1 MIGRRVK
8 SNTCSNAL
16 QLNDCLAKTYKTIS
30 GEKLAGR
37 QVLNHCQIVGEVAR
51 ELLKRMPVWLTAKLF
66 PKGSELIAASH
77 DIGKVSPTFQ
87 EKLYRGTDSYRNN
100 TKPGL
105 EKFNPDIEKQWGG
118 HAGVSQAAAQYLQLG
133 EYIPEILGQ
142 HHGYSPNVTN
152 LATDEV
158 FGGPA
163 WQQRREELV
172 VGLKAALQVEF
183 PVVTNELQAR
193 VLAGFTTV
201 SDWIGSGSLFDVPT
215 EDWRPHIK
223 QALDTAGFVQPTLK
237 HDLSF
242 AEIFAFQARDVQQCF
257 IEQVTQPG
265 VYVLEAPMGLGK
277 TEAALYAAYRLLA
290 SHQASGI
297 YFALPTQLTS
307 DKIHER
313 VSDFLKQILDSDS
326 SHQQPLLLH
335 SNAWLKTELGKE
347 GNPGGSWFQASKRG
361 ILAPFAVGTIDQAL
375 MAVMNV
381 KHGFVRT
388 FGLVGKVVIL
398 DEVHSYDSYTGT
410 ILDELVQALRQ
421 LHCTVIILSAT
432 LTEQRR
438 SILLDT
444 VSTNKSYP
452 LISAM
457 PKTGGLI
464 EQTVQN
470 IDDVSVAVRQCQEDN
485 AAIEE
490 ALLRAEQGQQV
501 LWVENTVAEAQR
513 IYLLLAARDC
523 SPKIECGLLH
533 SRFLKTD
540 RERNENYW
548 TGLYGKDG
556 KADDTKRA
564 QCGRI
569 LVGTQVLEQS
579 LDIDADF
586 LISRFAPSDMLL
598 QRIGR
603 LWRHDTT
610 LRPAGA
616 KREVC
621 LLAPVLVNAI
631 ENPEKSFGK
640 TAKVYS
646 PYVLCRSLQVW
657 QDRQQI
663 VIPGQIREIIEATYA
678 DREESGAMLNYFNT
692 LKKKREE
699 LQRLALFGL
708 SKAGKTLPEEKA
720 GTRYSEQD
728 SVDVLLI
735 KNYQTDKQQ
744 GGVLVRFLDGESV
757 LLTDK
762 GKGLLPEQRRQLA
775 AKLLQNTVRVA
786 EYLAPKPIVGNG
798 LDWLQEYIYL
808 GKAESRENRLRV
820 AKVLDSG
827 AVVSLDGGE
836 ALEKYS
842 IQYDQHLGYQADK

>member
-37 QVLNHCQIVGEVAR
+37 QVLNHCHIVGEVAR
-51 ELLKRMPVWLTAKLF
+51 ELLKRMPDWLTAELF

-87 EKLYRGTDSYRNN
+87 EKLYRGTDGYRNN

-105 EKFNPDIEKQWGG
+105 EKFHPESERQWGG
-118 HAGVSQAAAQYLQLG
+118 HAGVSQAAAQYLKLG
-133 EYIPEILGQ
+133 KYIPEILGQ

-158 FGGPA
+158 FGGSA

-172 VGLKAALQVEF
+172 IGLKSALQTEF
-183 PVVTNELQAR
+183 PVVTDELQAR

-215 EDWRPHIK
+215 EDWQPRIK

-237 HDLSF
+237 QELSF
-242 AEIFAFQARDVQQCF
+242 AEIFGFQARDVQQCF
-257 IEQVTQPG
+257 IEQVKQPG

-277 TEAALYAAYRLLA
+277 TEAALYAAYRMLNTN
-290 SHQASGI
+290 QATGI

-313 VSDFLKQILDSDS
+313 VSEFLMQILDSNS

-388 FGLVGKVVIL
+388 FGLAGKVVIL

-410 ILDELVQALRQ
+410 ILDELVKALRQ

-432 LTEQRR
+432 LTEHRR
-438 SILLDT
+438 SILLNSA
-444 VSTNKSYP
+444 STNKSYP

-457 PKTGGLI
+457 PKTGGVI

-485 AAIEE
+485 EAIEE
-490 ALLRAEQGQQV
+490 ALMRAEQGQQV
-501 LWVENTVAEAQR
+501 LWVENTVAEAQH

-523 SPKIECGLLH
+523 SPKIQCGLLH

-540 RERNENYW
+540 RELNENYW

-556 KADDTKRA
+556 KVDDIERD

-586 LISRFAPSDMLL
+586 LVSRFAPSDMLL

-603 LWRHDTT
+603 LWRHDNT

-616 KREVC
+616 KREVW
-621 LLAPVLVNAI
+621 LLAPELANAI
-631 ENPEKSFGK
+631 GNPEKFFGK

-663 VIPGQIREIIEATYA
+663 AIPGQIREIIEATYA
-678 DREESGAMLNYFNT
+678 DREENGAMLNYFSA
-692 LKKKREE
+692 LEKKRQE

-708 SKAGKTLPEEKA
+708 SKAGKTLPEDKA
-720 GTRYSEQD
+720 STRYSEQD

-744 GGVLVRFLDGESV
+744 GGVLVRFLDDESV

-762 GKGLLPEQRRQLA
+762 GNGLLPEQRRQLA

-786 EYLAPKPIVGNG
+786 EYLAPKAIVGNG

-808 GKAESRENRLRV
+808 GKAEGGENRLRV
-820 AKVLDSG
+820 AKVLDSDV
-827 AVVSLDGGE
+827 VVSLDGGE

>member
-51 ELLKRMPVWLTAKLF
+51 ELLNRMPDWLKAELF
-66 PKGSELIAASH
+66 PDGSELIAASH

-87 EKLYRGTDSYRNN
+87 EKLYRGTDGYRNN
-100 TKPGL
+100 TKPEL
-105 EKFNPDIEKQWGG
+105 EKFNPESERQWGG
-118 HAGVSQAAAQYLQLG
+118 HAGVSQAAAQYLKLG
-133 EYIPEILGQ
+133 KYIPEILGQ

-172 VGLKAALQVEF
+172 SGLKAALQTEF

-201 SDWIGSGSLFDVPT
+201 SDWIGSGSLFDVPS
-215 EDWRPHIK
+215 EDWQPRIQ

-237 HDLSF
+237 QDLSF
-242 AEIFAFQARDVQQCF
+242 ADIFAFQPRDVQQCF

-277 TEAALYAAYRLLA
+277 TEAALYAAYRMLA
-290 SHQASGI
+290 THQATGV

-307 DKIHER
+307 DKIHDR
-313 VSDFLKQILDSDS
+313 VSDFLKQILGSDS

-388 FGLVGKVVIL
+388 FGLAGKVVIL

-410 ILDELVQALRQ
+410 ILDELVKALQQ

-438 SILLDT
+438 SILLNSA
-444 VSTNKSYP
+444 STNKNYP
-452 LISAM
+452 LISAS
-457 PKTGGLI
+457 PKAGGLI
-464 EQTVQN
+464 EQTVSDC
-470 IDDVSVAVRQCQEDN
+470 DDLKVTVQQCRDDRT
-485 AAIEE
+485 AIEE
-490 ALLRAEQGQQV
+490 ALKRAEQGQQV
-501 LWVENTVAEAQR
+501 LWVENTVAEAQQ
-513 IYLLLAARDC
+513 IYTLLAARDC

-540 RERNENYW
+540 REHNENYW

-556 KADDTKRA
+556 GIERV

-586 LISRFAPSDMLL
+586 LVSRFAPSDMLL

-603 LWRHDTT
+603 SWRHDNT

-616 KREVC
+616 KREAW
-621 LLAPVLVNAI
+621 LLAPELAKAI
-631 ENPEKSFGK
+631 GNPEQAFGK

-657 QDRQQI
+657 QNRQQI
-663 VIPGQIREIIEATYA
+663 AIPGQIRDIIEATYA
-678 DREESGAMLNYFNT
+678 ERKESGAMLNYFNA
-692 LKKKREE
+692 LEKKRQE
-699 LQRLALFGL
+699 LQRMALFGL

-728 SVDVLLI
+728 SVEVLLI

-757 LLTDK
+757 LLPDK
-762 GKGLLPEQRRQLA
+762 GKGLLPEHRRQLA
-775 AKLLQNTVRVA
+775 ATLLQNTVRVA
-786 EYLAPKPIVGNG
+786 EYLAPNPIVGNG

-808 GKAESRENRLRV
+808 GKAESGESRLRV
-820 AKVLDSG
+820 VKVLDSG
-827 AVVSLDGGE
+827 AVVSLDGGD

-842 IQYDQHLGYQADK
+842 LQYDQHLGYQADK